1 MPASF
6 RMPGLRPNW
15 LYLLALAFLLVL
27 PLFAESAAV
36 EAVMPVGLS
45 GSALLHV
52 FILIFF
58 FGFMSQAW
66 NIIGGFAGQLSIG
79 HAAFFGIGAYV
90 STICYVHLGLTP
102 WLGMLVAAGITAVI
116 GAGLGL
122 VSFHYGLKGPF
133 FALVTVAFAEIT
145 RLVLLHWEFVGA
157 ANGILLPFEPDP
169 TFWQFQFKGKEP
181 YYYIALAMMLCSIAL
196 VAWIARSRFG
206 YYLHAIR
213 QDEDAAEAVGVPTK
227 RCKIQ
232 AIALSAALAGMGGT
246 FYAQYTQYI
255 VPDDMVVGRVSVEI
269 LLGAVIGGAGT
280 VMGPIIGAFILIPVG
295 EATRVIF
302 EGGGTGMSL
311 ATLISSDLPF
321 GEKFLAYLDYLG
333 AGGGGGLAIILYGVL
348 LMAVVLGMPGGVLP
362 WLAGRR
368 KRSRRRRAGEAAAER
383 DGGAAS

>member
-1 MPASF
+1 MRIP
-6 RMPGLRPNW
+6 RLNW
-15 LYLLALAFLLVL
+15 FYLLVLAALLALPLV
-27 PLFAESAAV
+27 AESETV
-36 EAVMPVGLS
+36 EAVMPLGLN

-52 FILIFF
+52 FVLIFF
-58 FGFMSQAW
+58 FAFMNQGW
-66 NIIGGFAGQLSIG
+66 NIVGGFAGQLSLG

-90 STICYVHLGLTP
+90 STICYIHLGLTP
-102 WLGMLVAAGITAVI
+102 WAGMLVAAGVTAAF

-122 VSFHYGLKGPF
+122 ISFHYGLKGPF
-133 FALVTVAFAEIT
+133 FALVTIAFAEIV

-157 ANGILLPFEPDP
+157 ANGILLPFEPEP
-169 TFWQFQFKGKEP
+169 TFWQFQFTGKEP
-181 YYYIALAMMLCSIAL
+181 YYYIALAMMLCSIGL

-227 RCKIQ
+227 RCKVQ

-255 VPDDMVVGRVSVEI
+255 VPDDMVIIRVSVEI
-269 LLGAVIGGAGT
+269 LLGAVIGGTGT

-302 EGGGTGMSL
+302 EGGGTGISL
-311 ATLISSDLPF
+311 ANLIGRDMPV
-321 GEKFLAYLDYLG
+321 GEKLLAYLDYLG
-333 AGGGGGLAIILYGVL
+333 AGGGGGLALILYGIL

-362 WLAGRR
+362 WLAGIR
-368 KRSRRRRAGEAAAER
+368 KRLGRRADVAA
-383 DGGAAS
+383 

>member
-1 MPASF
+1 MAALRASWF
-6 RMPGLRPNW
+6 
-15 LYLLALAFLLVL
+15 YLLVL
-27 PLFAESAAV
+27 AGLVVLPLIAES
-36 EAVMPVGLS
+36 ETLSAVMPPGLA

-52 FILIFF
+52 FILMFF
-58 FGFMSQAW
+58 FAYMNQAW
-66 NIIGGFAGQLSIG
+66 NIVGGFAGQLSLG

-90 STICYVHLGLTP
+90 STIGYVHFGLTP
-102 WLGMLVAAGITAVI
+102 WVGMILAGAFTALV
-116 GAGLGL
+116 GAGVGL

-145 RLVLLHWEFVGA
+145 RLVLLHWEYVGA
-157 ANGILLPFEPDP
+157 ANGILLPFSPDP
-169 TFWQFQFKGKEP
+169 TIWEFQFMEKEP
-181 YYYIALAMMLCSIAL
+181 YYYIALVMMLLSIGL
-196 VAWIARSRFG
+196 VSWIARSRFG

-280 VMGPIIGAFILIPVG
+280 VMGPIIGAFILIPLG

-302 EGGGTGMSL
+302 EGGGTSTSL
-311 ATLISSDLPF
+311 STLIAADMPF
-321 GEKFLAYLDYLG
+321 GDKFMAYLDFL
-333 AGGGGGLAIILYGVL
+333 ASGGGGGLAIILYGVL
-348 LMAVVLGMPGGVLP
+348 LIAVVLGMPGGVLP
-362 WLAGRR
+362 WLAGLR
-368 KRSRRRRAGEAAAER
+368 KRHARRAEAQA
-383 DGGAAS
+383 

>member
-1 MPASF
+1 MA
-6 RMPGLRPNW
+6 GLRANW
-15 LYLLALAFLLVL
+15 FYLIVLAGLLIL
-27 PLFAESAAV
+27 PLFAESDAV
-36 EAVMPVGLS
+36 AAVMPRGLT

-52 FILIFF
+52 FVLIFF
-58 FGFMSQAW
+58 FAYMSQAW

-90 STICYVHLGLTP
+90 STICYIHFGLTP
-102 WLGMLVAAGITAVI
+102 WLGMIVAAAVTGLI

-157 ANGILLPFEPDP
+157 ANGILLPFSPDP
-169 TFWQFQFKGKEP
+169 TFWEFQFTTKEP
-181 YYYIALAMMLCSIAL
+181 YYYIALAMMLGSIAL
-196 VAWIARSRFG
+196 VGWIARSRFG

-232 AIALSAALAGMGGT
+232 AIALSAALAGLGGT

-280 VMGPIIGAFILIPVG
+280 VMGPIVGAFILIPVG

-302 EGGGTGMSL
+302 EGGGTGTSL
-311 ATLISSDLPF
+311 SALIASDMGF
-321 GEKFLAYLDYLG
+321 ADKFLAYLDYLA
-333 AGGGGGLAIILYGVL
+333 AGGGGGLAIILYGFL

-362 WLAGRR
+362 WLAGLRAR
-368 KRSRRRRAGEAAAER
+368 AARRARAR
-383 DGGAAS
+383 S

>member
-1 MPASF
+1 MRA
-6 RMPGLRPNW
+6 LRTNW
-15 LYLLALAFLLVL
+15 FYILMFVGLLVL
-27 PLFAESAAV
+27 PLFQESDFV
-36 EAVMPVGLS
+36 GAVMPGGLT

-52 FILIFF
+52 CILIFF
-58 FGFMSQAW
+58 FAFMSQAW

-90 STICYVHLGLTP
+90 STICYVHLGLSP
-102 WLGMLVAAGITAVI
+102 WLGMIVAAGITAGF

-133 FALVTVAFAEIT
+133 FTLVTVAFAEII
-145 RLVLLHWEFVGA
+145 RLILLHWEFVGA
-157 ANGILLPFEPDP
+157 ANGILLPYAPDA
-169 TFWQFQFKGKEP
+169 TFWQFQFSDKEP
-181 YYYIALAMMLCSIAL
+181 YYYIGLLMMLCSIGL

-213 QDEDAAEAVGVPTK
+213 QDEDAAEAVGIPTK

-302 EGGGTGMSL
+302 EGGGTGISLSTLLASDMS
-311 ATLISSDLPF
+311 F
-321 GEKFLAYLDYLG
+321 GDKFLAYLDYIAG
-333 AGGGGGLAIILYGVL
+333 GGGGGLAIILYGLL
-348 LMAVVLGMPGGVLP
+348 LMVVVLGMPGGVLP
-362 WLAGRR
+362 WIAGI
-368 KRSRRRRAGEAAAER
+368 RRRALQRLEAAA
-383 DGGAAS
+383 

>member
-1 MPASF
+1 MS
-6 RMPGLRPNW
+6 RLRVNPF
-15 LYLLALAFLLVL
+15 YLVVLALLLGL
-27 PLFAESAAV
+27 PLVAESETV
-36 EAVMPVGLS
+36 EAVMPLGLT
-45 GSALLHV
+45 GPALLHV
-52 FILIFF
+52 FVLIFF

-66 NIIGGFAGQLSIG
+66 NIVGGFAGQLSIG

-90 STICYVHLGLTP
+90 STVCYVQFGLSP
-102 WLGMLVAAGITAVI
+102 WFGMLVAAAVTGAF

-122 VSFHYGLKGPF
+122 VSFHYGLRGPF

-145 RLVLLHWEFVGA
+145 RLVLLHWDYVGA
-157 ANGILLPFEPDP
+157 ANGILLPFSPEP
-169 TFWQFQFKGKEP
+169 TFWQFQFRDKEP
-181 YYYIALAMMLCSIAL
+181 YYYIALVMMLCSIGL

-280 VMGPIIGAFILIPVG
+280 VMGPIVGAFILIPVG

-302 EGGGTGMSL
+302 EGGGTGVSL
-311 ATLISSDLPF
+311 SALIASDLPF
-321 GEKFLAYLDYLG
+321 GEKFLTYLDYLA

-362 WLAGRR
+362 WLAGLR
-368 KRSRRRRAGEAAAER
+368 KRFGRSADRRADRGT
-383 DGGAAS
+383 GGSRP

>member
-1 MPASF
+1 MAGSPSRRSPASGTLGSTPRF
-6 RMPGLRPNW
+6 SLSRARVF
-15 LYLLALAFLLVL
+15 YLVVLVL
-27 PLFAESAAV
+27 LLLLPLVSESAAV
-36 EAVMPVGLS
+36 EAVMPLGLT

-52 FILIFF
+52 FVLIFF

-102 WLGMLVAAGITAVI
+102 WLGMLVSAGVTAVF
-116 GAGLGL
+116 GAALGL

-145 RLVLLHWEFVGA
+145 RLVLLHWDFVGA
-157 ANGILLPFEPDP
+157 ANGILLPFSPEP
-169 TFWQFQFKGKEP
+169 TFWQFQFNAKEL
-181 YYYIALAMMLCSIAL
+181 YYYIALAMMLCSIGL
-196 VAWIARSRFG
+196 VAWIARTRFG

-255 VPDDMVVGRVSVEI
+255 VPDDMVVGLS
-269 LLGAVIGGAGT
+269 
-280 VMGPIIGAFILIPVG
+280 LIH
-295 EATRVIF
+295 I
-302 EGGGTGMSL
+302 
-311 ATLISSDLPF
+311 
-321 GEKFLAYLDYLG
+321 
-333 AGGGGGLAIILYGVL
+333 
-348 LMAVVLGMPGGVLP
+348 
-362 WLAGRR
+362 
-368 KRSRRRRAGEAAAER
+368 
-383 DGGAAS
+383 

>member
-1 MPASF
+1 MKAA
-6 RMPGLRPNW
+6 RGNW
-15 LYLLALAFLLVL
+15 FYLIVLAGLLVL
-27 PLFAESAAV
+27 PLFAESAVV

-52 FILIFF
+52 FILMFF
-58 FGFMSQAW
+58 FAFMSQAW
-66 NIIGGFAGQLSIG
+66 NIISGFCGQLSIG

-102 WLGMLVAAGITAVI
+102 WLGMIVAAVVTALF
-116 GAGLGL
+116 GAVLGL

-157 ANGILLPFEPDP
+157 ANGILLPFEPNP
-169 TFWQFQFKGKEP
+169 TFWQFQFGDKEP
-181 YYYIALAMMLCSIAL
+181 YYYIALVMMLCSIAL

-255 VPDDMVVGRVSVEI
+255 VPDDMVIGRVSVEI

-280 VMGPIIGAFILIPVG
+280 VMGPIVGAFILIPIG

-302 EGGGTGMSL
+302 EGGGTSMSL
-311 ATLISSDLPF
+311 STLIASDQAF
-321 GEKFLAYLDYLG
+321 GEKFLAYLDYLA

-362 WLAGRR
+362 WLARQR
-368 KRSRRRRAGEAAAER
+368 KRLRRRAEATA
-383 DGGAAS
+383 

>member
-1 MPASF
+1 M
-6 RMPGLRPNW
+6 
-15 LYLLALAFLLVL
+15 
-27 PLFAESAAV
+27 
-36 EAVMPVGLS
+36 VMPRGLT

-52 FILIFF
+52 CILIFF
-58 FGFMSQAW
+58 FAFMSQAW

-90 STICYVHLGLTP
+90 STICYMHLGLTP
-102 WLGMLVAAGITAVI
+102 WLGMIVAAAVSALF

-133 FALVTVAFAEIT
+133 FTLVTVAFAEII
-145 RLVLLHWEFVGA
+145 RLILLHWEFVGA
-157 ANGILLPFEPDP
+157 ANGILLPYSPEP
-169 TFWQFQFKGKEP
+169 TFWEFQFRDKEP
-181 YYYIALAMMLCSIAL
+181 YYYIALAMMLASIAL
-196 VAWIARSRFG
+196 VWWIARSRFG

-213 QDEDAAEAVGVPTK
+213 QDEEAAEAVGVPTK
-227 RCKIQ
+227 KCKIQ

-302 EGGGTGMSL
+302 EGGGTGVSL
-311 ATLISSDLPF
+311 TTLIASDMGL
-321 GEKFLAYLDYLG
+321 GDKFAAYVEYLA
-333 AGGGGGLAIILYGVL
+333 AGGGGGLAIILYGTL
-348 LMAVVLGMPGGVLP
+348 LIVVVLGMPGGVLP
-362 WLAGRR
+362 WLAGIR
-368 KRSRRRRAGEAAAER
+368 KRMRRRAEASA
-383 DGGAAS
+383 

>member
-1 MPASF
+1 MIVA
-6 RMPGLRPNW
+6 
-15 LYLLALAFLLVL
+15 
-27 PLFAESAAV
+27 AAV
-36 EAVMPVGLS
+36 T
-45 GSALLHV
+45 
-52 FILIFF
+52 
-58 FGFMSQAW
+58 
-66 NIIGGFAGQLSIG
+66 
-79 HAAFFGIGAYV
+79 AAF
-90 STICYVHLGLTP
+90 
-102 WLGMLVAAGITAVI
+102 

-133 FALVTVAFAEIT
+133 FALVTVAFAEIV
-145 RLVLLHWEFVGA
+145 RLILLHWEFVGA
-157 ANGILLPFEPDP
+157 ANGILLPFSPDP
-169 TFWQFQFKGKEP
+169 TIWQFQFRDKEP
-181 YYYIALAMMLCSIAL
+181 YYYIALLMMLCSIGL

-255 VPDDMVVGRVSVEI
+255 VPDDMVVGRISVEI

-302 EGGGTGMSL
+302 EGGGTGVSL
-311 ATLISSDLPF
+311 STLIASDMSF
-321 GEKFLAYLDYLG
+321 GDKFSAYLGYLAG
-333 AGGGGGLAIILYGVL
+333 GGGGGLAIILYGVL

-362 WLAGRR
+362 WLAGVRQR
-368 KRSRRRRAGEAAAER
+368 TRRRAEA
-383 DGGAAS
+383 GA

>member
-1 MPASF
+1 
-6 RMPGLRPNW
+6 
-15 LYLLALAFLLVL
+15 
-27 PLFAESAAV
+27 
-36 EAVMPVGLS
+36 
-45 GSALLHV
+45 
-52 FILIFF
+52 
-58 FGFMSQAW
+58 
-66 NIIGGFAGQLSIG
+66 
-79 HAAFFGIGAYV
+79 GAYV
-90 STICYVHLGLTP
+90 STVCYVQFGLSP
-102 WLGMLVAAGITAVI
+102 WFGMLVAAAVI
-116 GAGLGL
+116 GAGGAGLGL
-122 VSFHYGLKGPF
+122 VSFHYGLRGPF

-145 RLVLLHWEFVGA
+145 RLVLLHWDYVGA
-157 ANGILLPFEPDP
+157 ANGILLPFSPEP
-169 TFWQFQFKGKEP
+169 TFWQFQFRDKEP
-181 YYYIALAMMLCSIAL
+181 YYYIALVMMLCSIGL

-280 VMGPIIGAFILIPVG
+280 VMGPIVGAFILIPVG

-302 EGGGTGMSL
+302 EGGGTGVSL
-311 ATLISSDLPF
+311 SALIASDLPF
-321 GEKFLAYLDYLG
+321 GEKFLTYLDYLA

-362 WLAGRR
+362 WLAGLR
-368 KRSRRRRAGEAAAER
+368 KRFGRSADRRADRGT
-383 DGGAAS
+383 GGSRP

>member
-1 MPASF
+1 MSV
-6 RMPGLRPNW
+6 RNLRINW
-15 LYLLALAFLLVL
+15 LYLVALAALLALPLV
-27 PLFAESAAV
+27 AESETL
-36 EAVMPVGLS
+36 EAVMPLGLS

-52 FILIFF
+52 FVLIFF

-66 NIIGGFAGQLSIG
+66 NIVGGFAGQLSIG

-102 WLGMLVAAGITAVI
+102 WAGMLVAAGVTAAF
-116 GAGLGL
+116 GAGLGM

-157 ANGILLPFEPDP
+157 ANGILLPFAPEP
-169 TFWQFQFKGKEP
+169 TFWQFQFRDKEP
-181 YYYIALAMMLCSIAL
+181 YYYIALAMMLCSIGL

-302 EGGGTGMSL
+302 EGGGTGISL
-311 ATLISSDLPF
+311 ANLIGRDMPF
-321 GEKFLAYLDYLG
+321 ADKFLAYLDYLAG
-333 AGGGGGLAIILYGVL
+333 GGGGGLALILYGIL

-362 WLAGRR
+362 WLAGIR
-368 KRSRRRRAGEAAAER
+368 KRLRRRADAAA
-383 DGGAAS
+383 

>member
-1 MPASF
+1 MAALRANWFYLAVLIGLLILPA
-6 RMPGLRPNW
+6 
-15 LYLLALAFLLVL
+15 Y
-27 PLFAESAAV
+27 AESEFV
-36 EAVMPVGLS
+36 TAVMPRGLS
-45 GSALLHV
+45 GSALLHIFV
-52 FILIFF
+52 LIFF
-58 FGFMSQAW
+58 FAFMSQAW

-102 WLGMLVAAGITAVI
+102 WLGMFVAAVFTALV

-122 VSFHYGLKGPF
+122 ISFHYGLKGPF

-145 RLVLLHWEFVGA
+145 RLILLHWEFVGA
-157 ANGILLPFEPDP
+157 ANGILLPFSPNP
-169 TFWQFQFKGKEP
+169 TFWEFQFTSKEP
-181 YYYIALAMMLCSIAL
+181 YYYIALAMMLASIAL

-227 RCKIQ
+227 RCKVQ
-232 AIALSAALAGMGGT
+232 AIALSAALAGLGGT

-280 VMGPIIGAFILIPVG
+280 VMGPIVGAFILIPVG

-302 EGGGTGMSL
+302 EGGGTGTSL
-311 ATLISSDLPF
+311 STLIAADMSF
-321 GEKFLAYLDYLG
+321 GDKFVAYLDYLA
-333 AGGGGGLAIILYGVL
+333 AGGGGGLAIILYGCL
-348 LMAVVLGMPGGVLP
+348 LMVVVLGMPGGVLP
-362 WLAGRR
+362 WLAGLRAR
-368 KRSRRRRAGEAAAER
+368 ARRRAEASA
-383 DGGAAS
+383 

>member
-1 MPASF
+1 MRAIA
-6 RMPGLRPNW
+6 GNW
-15 LYLLALAFLLVL
+15 FYLVALAGLLVL
-27 PLFAESAAV
+27 PLYAETETV
-36 EAVMPVGLS
+36 EAFMPLGLS

-52 FILIFF
+52 FILMFF
-58 FGFMSQAW
+58 FAFMSQAW
-66 NIIGGFAGQLSIG
+66 NIIGGFCGQLSIG

-90 STICYVHLGLTP
+90 STICFVHLGLTP
-102 WLGMLVAAGITAVI
+102 WLGMIVAAAITAGF
-116 GAGLGL
+116 GAGLGY
-122 VSFHYGLKGPF
+122 VSFHYGLRGPF

-145 RLVLLHWEFVGA
+145 RLILLHWEFVGA
-157 ANGILLPFEPDP
+157 ANGILLPYKPDP
-169 TFWQFQFKGKEP
+169 SIWDFQFNDKEP
-181 YYYIALAMMLCSIAL
+181 YYYIALAMMLGSIAL

-206 YYLHAIR
+206 YYLHAVR

-255 VPDDMVVGRVSVEI
+255 VPDDMVIGRVSVEI

-280 VMGPIIGAFILIPVG
+280 VMGPIVGAFILIPVG

-302 EGGGTGMSL
+302 EGGGGGTSL
-311 ATLISSDLPF
+311 TTLIQSDLTF
-321 GEKFLAYLDYLG
+321 GDKFAAYLDYLA

-362 WLAGRR
+362 WLARL
-368 KRSRRRRAGEAAAER
+368 RRRVALRLGLTA
-383 DGGAAS
+383 